1 MVRAIMEK
9 NCILDTNI
17 THQVEEGKEEKAE
30 EVENVVNLEENLVEK
45 ENVPVKEDDK

>member
-1 MVRAIMEK
+1 MEK

>member
-1 MVRAIMEK
+1 MEK

-30 EVENVVNLEENLVEK
+30 EVENVVNLEENLV
-45 ENVPVKEDDK
+45 KEDDVQRREEEEDDK